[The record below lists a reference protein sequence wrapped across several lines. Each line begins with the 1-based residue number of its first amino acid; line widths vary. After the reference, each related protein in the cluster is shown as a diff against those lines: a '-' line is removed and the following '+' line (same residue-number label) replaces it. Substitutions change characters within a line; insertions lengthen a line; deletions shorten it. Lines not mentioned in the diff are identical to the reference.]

1 MDITKYIIFIIL
13 GYLLGSLN
21 FSIIIGKLF
30 YKIDVREHGS
40 KNAGATNTLRTLGK
54 LPAIF
59 VLILDAIKA
68 VIAYFITYLITK
80 DYYISYTSATTAVI
94 GHNFPVY
101 FNFRGGK
108 GVITSLFAIF
118 CISPIVALICL
129 LFAVVVIALSKFVSL
144 GSILSAILAMI
155 LIFIFDPVTIKI
167 ILIYILGIMLIIQH
181 RQNIKRLI
189 NKTENKLSFTKK
201 GL

>member
-54 LPAIF
+54 LPAIL

-68 VIAYFITYLITK
+68 VIAYFTAFLITK
-80 DYYISYTSATTAVI
+80 DYNISYTSATTAVI
-94 GHNFPVY
+94 GHNFPIY
-101 FNFRGGK
+101 FGFRGGK
-108 GVITSLFAIF
+108 GVITSLLAIF
-118 CISPIVALICL
+118 CISPVIGWICLIFALI
-129 LFAVVVIALSKFVSL
+129 VISISKFVSL
-144 GSILSAILAMI
+144 GSILSAILAI
-155 LIFIFDPVTIKI
+155 IFIFILDPVNIKI
-167 ILIYILGIMLIIQH
+167 ILICILGLMLIIQH